1 MAEIKLTP
9 EELTAQSAEM
19 ASLQSEYE
27 GLFRQVTNSLNG
39 INESWSENLA
49 SNFSG
54 KIQSAQKSF
63 SSVAN
68 MLLNGSSAA
77 RIGSLTFAS
86 GTGIGDIL
94 SGLMGNGASMPTEVS
109 DLAKWIQEMG
119 GDLTGEQGKW
129 INEMLQMTGIDAD
142 TIKETAE
149 IIKNGDTE
157 GALKKV
163 YDKWLDWTSGA
174 ISGGIVSGSWVDKI
188 IEATGGT
195 LGLANLE
202 QEFYKNWIGG
212 TLEKAAEVYIDSNSD
227 NPDYWGE
234 LRGLCEMAWT
244 FTAGAPLKTAGDAIW
259 NVIEKI
265 PGVGNWYADR
275 GATDAESM
283 FSVGLSE
290 MTYAITGDQ
299 EHADYVRNYYGDHG
313 GIAGGVVD
321 GIGEIASFV
330 WDEGVPVVKNA
341 WNSIF
346 GK

>member
-9 EELTAQSAEM
+9 EELTAQSVEM

-142 TIKETAE
+142 TIK
-149 IIKNGDTE
+149 
-157 GALKKV
+157 
-163 YDKWLDWTSGA
+163 
-174 ISGGIVSGSWVDKI
+174 
-188 IEATGGT
+188 
-195 LGLANLE
+195 
-202 QEFYKNWIGG
+202 
-212 TLEKAAEVYIDSNSD
+212 
-227 NPDYWGE
+227 
-234 LRGLCEMAWT
+234 
-244 FTAGAPLKTAGDAIW
+244 
-259 NVIEKI
+259 
-265 PGVGNWYADR
+265 
-275 GATDAESM
+275 
-283 FSVGLSE
+283 
-290 MTYAITGDQ
+290 
-299 EHADYVRNYYGDHG
+299 
-313 GIAGGVVD
+313 
-321 GIGEIASFV
+321 
-330 WDEGVPVVKNA
+330 
-341 WNSIF
+341 
-346 GK
+346 